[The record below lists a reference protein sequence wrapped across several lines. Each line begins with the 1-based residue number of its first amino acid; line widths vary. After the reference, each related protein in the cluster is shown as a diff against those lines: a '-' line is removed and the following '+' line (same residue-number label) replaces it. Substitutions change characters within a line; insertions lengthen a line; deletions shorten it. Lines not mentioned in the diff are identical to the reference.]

1 MKKDY
6 KFSPAKIMLD
16 FYKSSSA
23 RDGNIELTV
32 KDIAS
37 WLEEKTNGEYVV
49 FSREIIAK
57 LIEYALQHEQC
68 YENDFIGKEL
78 KLPKEELEYLRDYW
92 L

>member
-1 MKKDY
+1 MRNAKKNDL
-6 KFSPAKIMLD
+6 KIKVVDIINLA
-16 FYKSSSA
+16 STTIS
-23 RDGNIELTV
+23 RDITV
-32 KDIAS
+32 HS
-37 WLEEKTNGEYVV
+37 LSMWLKIKTDGEYVV